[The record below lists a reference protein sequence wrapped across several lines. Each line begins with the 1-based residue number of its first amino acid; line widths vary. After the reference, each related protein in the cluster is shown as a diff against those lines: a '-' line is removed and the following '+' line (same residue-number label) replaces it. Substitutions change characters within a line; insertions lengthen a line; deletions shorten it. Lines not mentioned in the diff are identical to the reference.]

1 VAISKGRRRARG
13 VFNNFLFPSA
23 GLYWLKHSSK
33 GGLVGRTLII
43 VPTYNEVR
51 NIAELLPVL
60 LDLPLAPDV
69 LVVDDSSPD
78 GTGDVVLGFAD
89 TGRVHLLSRPVKS
102 GLGQAYVAGFRW
114 ALSNGDYD
122 PVVQMDADFSHDPQR
137 VPLLVKALDEYDFAI
152 GSRYS
157 NGVNVVNWPLSRLLL
172 SYCANMYTKIVTGLP
187 VKDATGGFKAFR
199 RNALALLDLNGIK
212 SDGYSFQIEVTYKLH
227 KKGCRVT
234 EVPIVFVDRHSG
246 SSKMSKSIVWEAV
259 WMVWHL
265 RFPWLF

>member
-1 VAISKGRRRARG
+1 MGK
-13 VFNNFLFPSA
+13 P
-23 GLYWLKHSSK
+23 
-33 GGLVGRTLII
+33 LII

-51 NIAELLPVL
+51 NISELLPVL
-60 LDLPLAPDV
+60 LELPIEPDV

-78 GTGDVVLGFAD
+78 GTGSVVEGFTG
-89 TGRVHLLSRPVKS
+89 TGRVHLLTRPVKS

-114 ALSNGDYD
+114 ALSSELYD
-122 PVVQMDADFSHDPQR
+122 PVVQMDADFSHDPSR
-137 VPLLVKALDEYDFAI
+137 VPHLVNALDKVDLAI

-199 RNALALLDLNGIK
+199 RSALALLDLDGIK
-212 SDGYSFQIEVTYKLH
+212 SDGYSFQIEVTYKLV
-227 KKGCRVT
+227 KKGCRVV

-246 SSKMSKSIVWEAV
+246 TSKMSKSIVWEAV